1 MIHYVSGTV
10 EKDMIG
16 LIICSH
22 GSVSRGLA
30 EAVSMVYGSC
40 SNLAYLGLE
49 ESDDIESWGNE
60 LADLTRIFPKGCIVL
75 VDLFG
80 GTPCNQFLAKTASD
94 SSSKTC
100 AVAGVNLGMVLEAL
114 EYRETN
120 ELEELA
126 ALLTESGSNAVVN
139 ISDKWN
145 NRRG

>member
-75 VDLFG
+75 V
-80 GTPCNQFLAKTASD
+80 
-94 SSSKTC
+94 
-100 AVAGVNLGMVLEAL
+100 GVNLGMVLEAL

-126 ALLTESGSNAVVN
+126 AILTESGRNAVVN
-139 ISDKWN
+139 ISEKWN

>member
-60 LADLTRIFPKGCIVL
+60 LADLC
-75 VDLFG
+75 
-80 GTPCNQFLAKTASD
+80 
-94 SSSKTC
+94 
-100 AVAGVNLGMVLEAL
+100 
-114 EYRETN
+114 
-120 ELEELA
+120 
-126 ALLTESGSNAVVN
+126 LLYTSRCV
-139 ISDKWN
+139 
-145 NRRG
+145 